1 MYQRCYGK
9 TWLCA
14 VNMSPVN
21 QAVPDKV
28 DQKNQLFLCPEFLV
42 CSLVLS
48 LALLLRVCLCG
59 GQRGGK
65 SLEIKKHVTLDR
77 TL

>member
-1 MYQRCYGK
+1 M
-9 TWLCA
+9 
-14 VNMSPVN
+14 
-21 QAVPDKV
+21 PDKGRP
-28 DQKNQLFLCPEFLV
+28 KKSTL
-42 CSLVLS
+42 SLSRVSGVLS
-48 LALLLRVCLCG
+48 